1 MCKNRVRLIGCLL
14 AFVIL
19 LCAINHM
26 PKSSNFENK
35 LEKNITE
42 SANELQ
48 VKTDT
53 ISTKRNSKDESNKT
67 NKVALSQSNHTKEVA
82 IKESNKTQN
91 ITLKDSNETNKTVSK
106 EIIKDKNKSSLN
118 TNQTNVVAKPK
129 PVADLDKDGIPDS
142 KDNDIDGDGLSNKE
156 EIALGSNERSID
168 TDGDGKLDSIEGKK
182 DTDKDGKPDIIE
194 SMKSDL
200 DNDGVVDEFDANDY
214 NVNNDSDGDTFSN
227 IDEKNAGT
235 NPLDK
240 NDYPKPIVT
249 DEVKKEFQADIS
261 KVLSA
266 GNIEFETDSAKL
278 TLVGKSIV
286 YKVAE
291 VLKKYPHL
299 KVEITGYTDSDGDD
313 KYNLKLSQKRVD
325 AVKAMLVELGIDAK
339 RLKAVG
345 YGESK
350 PLVPNNSPQN
360 KAKNRR
366 VEFNIIGVE
375 Q

>member
-1 MCKNRVRLIGCLL
+1 MCKNRMKFLGCLL
-14 AFVIL
+14 TLTIL
-19 LCAINHM
+19 LCALNHIS
-26 PKSSNFENK
+26 KDNGFEKALENNF
-35 LEKNITE
+35 TE
-42 SANELQ
+42 SAQNVNISKEM
-48 VKTDT
+48 TTT
-53 ISTKRNSKDESNKT
+53 IKEPKKEVNITKKVVKDES
-67 NKVALSQSNHTKEVA
+67 
-82 IKESNKTQN
+82 
-91 ITLKDSNETNKTVSK
+91 
-106 EIIKDKNKSSLN
+106 IKDKNRNLKD
-118 TNQTNVVAKPK
+118 TNQIKMVAKPK
-129 PVADLDKDGIPDS
+129 TIADLDKDGIPDS
-142 KDNDIDGDGLSNKE
+142 KDDDIDGDGLSNEE
-156 EIALGSNERSID
+156 EIALGSDERSID

-194 SMKSDL
+194 SMKRDL

-249 DEVKKEFQADIS
+249 DEIKKEFQADIA
-261 KVLSA
+261 KVLSER
-266 GNIEFETDSAKL
+266 NIEFETDSAKL

-299 KVEITGYTDSDGDD
+299 KIEIAGYTDSDGDD